1 MFKLFKKKKEIKL
14 RDKTNII
21 ISSIL
26 TLMGIIMLI
35 VPFLGFMKPNALL
48 YVTFSIYALIK
59 VIEVIITKPKNSDN
73 EDIFTAIACA
83 LAAVSG
89 FKYINYD
96 PPMVLS
102 ITLASWVGIMSII
115 KLIKLDYYHDREN
128 GMFYVN
134 LVTFSMFLLLGL
146 LTSINLY
153 FNETVQILMLG
164 FFFVINGLL
173 NLAEDTIRILVSRNG
188 IKISDVK

>member
-1 MFKLFKKKKEIKL
+1 MFRKKREIKL

-21 ISSIL
+21 VSFIL
-26 TLMGIIMLI
+26 VLMGIIMLI
-35 VPFLGFMKPNALL
+35 VPFLGFMAPNTLL
-48 YVTFSIYALIK
+48 YVVFSIYALIK
-59 VIEVIITKPKNSDN
+59 IIEVIIVKSKNGDY

-89 FKYINYD
+89 FKFIDYD
-96 PPMVLS
+96 PIKVLS
-102 ITLASWVGIMSII
+102 ITLASWVGIMAII

-173 NLAEDTIRILVSRNG
+173 NLAEDGIRILVARNS
-188 IKISDVK
+188 IKVKDVK

>member
-1 MFKLFKKKKEIKL
+1 MFFKRRKEIKL
-14 RDKTNII
+14 RDKTNLIV
-21 ISSIL
+21 SGIL
-26 TLMGIIMLI
+26 LLMGLLMLI
-35 VPFLGFMKPNALL
+35 LPFLGFMQPNILL
-48 YVTFSIYALIK
+48 YVVFSIYALIK
-59 VIEVIITKPKNSDN
+59 IIEVVITKNYGGDT
-73 EDIFTAIACA
+73 EDIYTAIACS
-83 LAAVSG
+83 LAAISG

-115 KLIKLDYYHDREN
+115 KLIKLDYYHDKEN
-128 GMFYVN
+128 GMLYVN

-153 FNETVQILMLG
+153 FNETVQVLMLG

-173 NLAEDTIRILVSRNG
+173 NLAEDGIRILVSRNS
-188 IKISDVK
+188 IKIRDMK

>member
-1 MFKLFKKKKEIKL
+1 MKKSKKEIAL
-14 RDKTNII
+14 RDRMNLIV
-21 ISSIL
+21 SGIL
-26 TLMGIIMLI
+26 VLMGILLLV
-35 VPFLGFMKPNALL
+35 VPFLGYIEANKLL
-48 YVTFSIYALIK
+48 YITFSIYALVKI
-59 VIEVIITKPKNSDN
+59 IEVVLTGKVGDN
-73 EDIFTAIACA
+73 EDIYTAIACA

-89 FKYINYD
+89 FKFISYNT
-96 PPMVLS
+96 PMVLG
-102 ITLASWVGIMSII
+102 ITLVAWVGVMSII

-134 LVTFSMFLLLGL
+134 LVTFSLFLLLGL

-153 FNETVQILMLG
+153 FSETVQVLMLG

-173 NLAEDTIRILVSRNG
+173 NLAEDGIRILVARNS

>member
-1 MFKLFKKKKEIKL
+1 MFFKRRKEIKL
-14 RDKTNII
+14 RDKTNLIV
-21 ISSIL
+21 SGIL
-26 TLMGIIMLI
+26 LLMGLLMLI
-35 VPFLGFMKPNALL
+35 LPFLGFMQPNILL
-48 YVTFSIYALIK
+48 YVVFSIYALIK
-59 VIEVIITKPKNSDN
+59 IIEVVITKNYGGDN
-73 EDIFTAIACA
+73 EDIYTAIACS
-83 LAAVSG
+83 LAAISG

-115 KLIKLDYYHDREN
+115 KLIKLDYYHDKEN
-128 GMFYVN
+128 GMLYVN

-153 FNETVQILMLG
+153 FNETVQVLMLG

-173 NLAEDTIRILVSRNG
+173 NLAEDGIRILVSRNS
-188 IKISDVK
+188 IKIRDMK

>member
-1 MFKLFKKKKEIKL
+1 MFFKRRKEIKL
-14 RDKTNII
+14 RDKTNLIV
-21 ISSIL
+21 SGIL
-26 TLMGIIMLI
+26 LLMGLLMLI
-35 VPFLGFMKPNALL
+35 LPFLGFMQPNILL
-48 YVTFSIYALIK
+48 YVVFSIYALIK
-59 VIEVIITKPKNSDN
+59 IIEVVITKNYGGDN
-73 EDIFTAIACA
+73 EDIYTAIACS
-83 LAAVSG
+83 LAAISG

-115 KLIKLDYYHDREN
+115 KLIKLDYYHDKEN
-128 GMFYVN
+128 GMLYVN

-153 FNETVQILMLG
+153 FNETVQVLMLV

-173 NLAEDTIRILVSRNG
+173 NLAEDGIRILVSRNS
-188 IKISDVK
+188 IKIRDMK